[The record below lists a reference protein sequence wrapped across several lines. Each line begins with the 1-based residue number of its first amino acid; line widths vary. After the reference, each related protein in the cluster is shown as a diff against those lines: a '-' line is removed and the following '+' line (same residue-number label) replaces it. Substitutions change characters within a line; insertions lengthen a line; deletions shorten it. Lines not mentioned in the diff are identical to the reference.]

1 MLGAKMEASRMMKS
15 RPLCRALI
23 FATTLQESRN
33 VVAQHELPQLTAP
46 RRFLTPSLV
55 SQLVATERSSGIF
68 SDRDDD
74 DESEDDS
81 LPYYLWAAS
90 AILVLF
96 LFCCVYP
103 APVVRCLGT
112 SLCSFAGF
120 FAADAEN
127 AARKANAKDQQ
138 RIFEAIEEAQGGRLV
153 PGDLVA
159 GKRVAYYPYRAKAKN
174 HAGHYFFPGSRFALS
189 LRGAEKRLSTAKRA
203 EREHALADMFHTAQ
217 EQQSADEQ
225 EEASRCGYLV
235 VAGCNPKTGGF
246 YGRGWVQDDGWLPD
260 GFFLVR
266 GAVVRA
272 GEKAA
277 SSSSKRLSQHKI
289 LWKQTHLKTK
299 KVLAVELEIDE
310 RTIGPPD
317 ESRLSPES
325 LPRLPRF
332 CGRFFPSDGASRGG
346 TVELVPQPASQ
357 AVDPARAQDAAK
369 SWAERRGDELEEER
383 REVGRS
389 VNGPTLLQS
398 VGGTS
403 VRRVVASPSRALV
416 CRPPAVGLETGGAPG
431 SVLKLPVCKSASEVE
446 DERIFATP
454 PEPGTSYAEEEVA
467 GFSRPCSLRSDSGGA
482 ELASCGE
489 SELLER
495 TEEILAKGRLPVVGP
510 ASTLLEGESG
520 PGGAG
525 KQKKEKGACCRKV
538 APEVRDADR
547 TPPAQS
553 RRKALIR
560 LSLLAAGMG
569 ASPASGAAGTSAGDP
584 LFLRRRSSHSAPARA
599 VTSSRSLHQAYAG
612 DAEDQSPKDARR
624 EKASS
629 FSLADVLDPSEPY
642 LYVFLSAAFVLLCVY
657 PAPCVSTVGVRF
669 GVFENFLSPHPGE
682 EIYKANK
689 RDQRLIL
696 AMIEQGNAGSSWLS
710 SRRDAAAADRLL
722 ASAESGENIEEGDV
736 GAIGSSWNKRKE
748 PIRDMKDRRW
758 SEVTLPPEFAGAYPP
773 GDELFRGSAFA
784 VVFNYNKKASV
795 AGPTAVKSCGHNSD
809 AGIHSKVC
817 TRGYVAFESFDET
830 SGIFTGRGLADDTSA
845 GSLDN
850 ALLGNKNGP
859 FLIRGRYDEESGR
872 LYWKQTY
879 PHARN
884 FLVAVCGKISTQ
896 TGRTVTGRFVP
907 SGSGSRGGTAQLL
920 RKPMAF
926 GMDATQSLTLE
937 LAARK
942 KRSDSTRTG
951 ENESE
956 RLDPAARNGATA
968 AEPPTLLE
976 EIRGVPSPDRRRLS
990 TSLASAAHTLPESS
1004 ALRKLLML
1012 TTVEKEKDRGRDQKK
1027 RRVRKKEAKLPST
1040 HSSKRGLSRLSAV
1053 AAEVSGFVADGAWR
1067 YFVNEDHEPS
1077 RGNQP
1082 EAGGHFQRS
1091 TSSLDETLSNGL
1103 SCLRPRH
1110 VLVTRSAKKMAKAMK
1125 GMKSAMKM
1133 AMKGMKK
1140 SMKKGMKKMA
1150 MKKST
1155 IAKGKLAKSVVF
1167 RNLKV
1172 KTSGGLKKT
1181 DLKKNKAGKVVS
1193 AKKSAASKK
1202 SKQGKKI
1209 MAWGYG
1215 GENACSAL
1223 AGARKALNIK
1233 GFCPV
1238 GGKTAQG
1245 KALLAKVRS
1254 FYKN

>member
-159 GKRVAYYPYRAKAKN
+159 GKRVSAASPITPHTPTFRPSSHSPGFSATTTHAAPASPGSHASPSPASPQSPALSWTSSPVAYYPYRAKAKN

-1091 TSSLDETLSNGL
+1091 TSSLDEYFLTGDRMSVGTSSAREANSREKSSIRPSFAARQSLAAMAREVKEEEERRASRRFAVEGTEDGHDQVTGQSVQADHDGMSN
-1103 SCLRPRH
+1103 
-1110 VLVTRSAKKMAKAMK
+1110 
-1125 GMKSAMKM
+1125 
-1133 AMKGMKK
+1133 
-1140 SMKKGMKKMA
+1140 
-1150 MKKST
+1150 
-1155 IAKGKLAKSVVF
+1155 VF
-1167 RNLKV
+1167 RKIV
-1172 KTSGGLKKT
+1172 AEGAKTSQ
-1181 DLKKNKAGKVVS
+1181 
-1193 AKKSAASKK
+1193 SKR
-1202 SKQGKKI
+1202 SWFFKQ
-1209 MAWGYG
+1209 
-1215 GENACSAL
+1215 
-1223 AGARKALNIK
+1223 
-1233 GFCPV
+1233 
-1238 GGKTAQG
+1238 
-1245 KALLAKVRS
+1245 
-1254 FYKN
+1254 

>member
-1 MLGAKMEASRMMKS
+1 MMKS

-159 GKRVAYYPYRAKAKN
+159 GKRVSAASPITPHTPTFRPSSHSPGFSATTTHAAPASPGSHASPSPASPQSPALSWTSSPVAYYPYRAKAKN

-1091 TSSLDETLSNGL
+1091 TSSLDEYFLTGDRMSVGTSSAREANSREKSSIRPSFAARQSLAAMAREVKEEEERRASRRFAVEGTEDGHDQVTGQSVQADHDGMSN
-1103 SCLRPRH
+1103 
-1110 VLVTRSAKKMAKAMK
+1110 
-1125 GMKSAMKM
+1125 
-1133 AMKGMKK
+1133 
-1140 SMKKGMKKMA
+1140 
-1150 MKKST
+1150 
-1155 IAKGKLAKSVVF
+1155 VF
-1167 RNLKV
+1167 RKIV
-1172 KTSGGLKKT
+1172 AEGAKTSQ
-1181 DLKKNKAGKVVS
+1181 
-1193 AKKSAASKK
+1193 SKR
-1202 SKQGKKI
+1202 SWFFKQ
-1209 MAWGYG
+1209 
-1215 GENACSAL
+1215 
-1223 AGARKALNIK
+1223 
-1233 GFCPV
+1233 
-1238 GGKTAQG
+1238 
-1245 KALLAKVRS
+1245 
-1254 FYKN
+1254 